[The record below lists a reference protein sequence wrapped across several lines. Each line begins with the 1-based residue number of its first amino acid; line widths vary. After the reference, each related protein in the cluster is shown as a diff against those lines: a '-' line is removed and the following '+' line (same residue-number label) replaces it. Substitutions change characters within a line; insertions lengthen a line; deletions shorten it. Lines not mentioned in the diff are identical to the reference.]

1 MIPST
6 FSVPMW
12 IPLSR
17 RFGKIRLWMFSM
29 LLTGLSFGA
38 MFAIPFFDTVE
49 ARLWIIFVAAF
60 FAGLAAGAGGTIG
73 PSVQGDVIDYDEF
86 KTGERKEGSY
96 FAAWNFTY
104 KSAMGVM
111 LLLTGFVLE
120 FSGFVPNEPQKM
132 QVQLA
137 MISLYGLLPLVC
149 YLIGAAL
156 FSRFKLDESAHREIR
171 AVLDARA
178 QNS

>member
-1 MIPST
+1 
-6 FSVPMW
+6 
-12 IPLSR
+12 
-17 RFGKIRLWMFSM
+17 
-29 LLTGLSFGA
+29 
-38 MFAIPFFDTVE
+38 VE
-49 ARLWIIFVAAF
+49 ARLVLIFVAAA

-120 FSGFVPNEPQKM
+120 FSGFVPNEAQSSR
-132 QVQLA
+132 VQIA
-137 MISLYGLLPLVC
+137 MVALYGLLPLVC
-149 YLIGAAL
+149 YLAGAIL
-156 FSRFKLDESAHREIR
+156 FSRFGLDEVAHAQVRDELDRR
-171 AVLDARA
+171 AILNRA
-178 QNS
+178 AVEV